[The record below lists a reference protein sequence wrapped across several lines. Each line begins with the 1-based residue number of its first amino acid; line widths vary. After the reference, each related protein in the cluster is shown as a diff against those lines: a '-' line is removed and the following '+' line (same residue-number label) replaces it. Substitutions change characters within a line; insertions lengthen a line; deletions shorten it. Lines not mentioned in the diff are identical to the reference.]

1 VGGSKDELERW
12 RRDKTWQDVY
22 PVRHAH
28 SVSLRLSDTV
38 FVWLQVEDA
47 LNVMREAHEYG
58 LALVCECAQDK
69 AEETCESL
77 RLCGLIC
84 TIEPR

>member
-1 VGGSKDELERW
+1 VTKRG
-12 RRDKTWQDVY
+12 KTCTLCAMRT
-22 PVRHAH
+22 PSR

>member
-1 VGGSKDELERW
+1 VQVLLKHVEGY
-12 RRDKTWQDVY
+12 T
-22 PVRHAH
+22 
-28 SVSLRLSDTV
+28 
-38 FVWLQVEDA
+38 VEDA